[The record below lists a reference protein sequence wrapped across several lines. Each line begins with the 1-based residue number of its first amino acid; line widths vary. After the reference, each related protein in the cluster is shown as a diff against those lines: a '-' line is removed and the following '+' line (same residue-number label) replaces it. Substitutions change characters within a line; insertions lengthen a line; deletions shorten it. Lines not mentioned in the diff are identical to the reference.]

1 MNGPC
6 AWLAD
11 RVSERTLAR
20 LAVAFAAG
28 FVVLGAGVA
37 WYAGSVGVSMGAM
50 AYDDDGRTVVI
61 DADDAAKFDRHYDDD
76 REEGWCLYGSSNET
90 QIRIEEVVHAD
101 PVRQESGRVTFTCL
115 PETAGQVL
123 DGDTATL
130 VGTVHSHPGHDESE
144 LSKLDIALF
153 GRLSPFV
160 ETMGVYTE
168 ANGTAFFT
176 TDSMTNPLDTRV
188 VGGADDGGRDGRGE
202 RTDSNRSARNL
213 TGSDD
218 PAVRD
223 TSR

>member
-1 MNGPC
+1 MI
-6 AWLAD
+6 
-11 RVSERTLAR
+11 
-20 LAVAFAAG
+20 
-28 FVVLGAGVA
+28 LGAGVV
-37 WYAGSVGVSMGAM
+37 WYAGSIGVSMGAM
-50 AYDDDGRTVVI
+50 AYDDDSRTVVI
-61 DADDAAKFDRHYDDD
+61 DAADAAEFDRHYDED
-76 REEGWCLYGSSNET
+76 REEGWCLYGTTNET
-90 QIRIEEVVHAD
+90 HLRVEEVVHAD
-101 PVRQESGRVTFTCL
+101 PVGQGPERVTFTCL

-123 DGDTATL
+123 GGDTATL
-130 VGTVHSHPGHDESE
+130 IGTVHSHPGHNESE

-168 ANGTAFFT
+168 TNGTAYFT

-188 VGGADDGGRDGRGE
+188 VGGADDGGRVGRGE
-202 RTDSNRSARNL
+202 RTDSSRSARNL